1 MRDSLMELTTPLL
14 LSGGNFCI
22 GNKVFALRGYGYTS
36 DPPRTGLTYWGP
48 LAGSPSSSSSAPA
61 AHLAFHLEDNT
72 TEFKKDV
79 RNSEPVRCGFDSTD
93 LVCDALPL
101 LQVYFLAQLPFSS
114 ACKTSKNGIAVGTPN
129 RKRILVMGKFQALCI
144 ASVVGIASI
153 HCFHFG
159 AL

>member
-1 MRDSLMELTTPLL
+1 MNQRIILNLENQGLKIKLIFVLVFNDERPWNSKIWLDS
-14 LSGGNFCI
+14 
-22 GNKVFALRGYGYTS
+22 
-36 DPPRTGLTYWGP
+36 
-48 LAGSPSSSSSAPA
+48 
-61 AHLAFHLEDNT
+61 
-72 TEFKKDV
+72 
-79 RNSEPVRCGFDSTD
+79 NSEPVRCGFDSTD